1 MISFT
6 KPIASQWLL
15 SMMIALFGVR
25 SCKKETKQIPP
36 PQTIAIAKNNNAH
49 GHLKQTKE
57 YSSNLVVKWLN
68 MQLDMLRVPLVAGTG
83 AQAAERCQ
91 TYCGITLYESV
102 LPGMPAYQSLSGQLT
117 DFPVM
122 PAVS

>member
-1 MISFT
+1 MAVINDDCFIRCS
-6 KPIASQWLL
+6 LL
-15 SMMIALFGVR
+15 QKGNKTNS
-25 SCKKETKQIPP
+25 STE
-36 PQTIAIAKNNNAH
+36 TIAIAKNNNAH

-57 YSSNLVVKWLN
+57 YSSNLVVKWLK

-91 TYCGITLYESV
+91 AYCGITLYESV